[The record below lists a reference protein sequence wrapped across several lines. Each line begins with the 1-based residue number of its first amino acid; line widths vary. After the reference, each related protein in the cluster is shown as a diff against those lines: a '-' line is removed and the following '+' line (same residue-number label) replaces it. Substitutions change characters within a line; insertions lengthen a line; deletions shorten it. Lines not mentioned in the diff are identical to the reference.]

1 MIVTGK
7 AVSAERALQIGL
19 VDELCDC
26 DLDAH
31 APVRA
36 RHAAH
41 AETASRVL
49 KARTLAIEQHDNEA
63 IAQWLAKLPPEDK
76 GCHASRACVQ
86 AVKAATELPF
96 DEGLA
101 FERATFLRCR
111 DTTESKALRHVFF
124 AEREASKIPK
134 LADSLALRTVASV
147 GIVGAGTMGIGIAMS
162 FASAGIS
169 VVLQDRKSVVSGTSV
184 SVRVDLGG
192 RRI

>member
-19 VDELCDC
+19 VDELCDA

-31 APVRA
+31 ALVLA

-63 IAQWLAKLPPEDK
+63 IAQWLAKPPPEDK
-76 GCHASRACVQ
+76 GGPASRACVQ

-101 FERATFLRCR
+101 FERPHSIGREACR
-111 DTTESKALRHVFF
+111 DRGW
-124 AEREASKIPK
+124 R
-134 LADSLALRTVASV
+134 
-147 GIVGAGTMGIGIAMS
+147 
-162 FASAGIS
+162 
-169 VVLQDRKSVVSGTSV
+169 
-184 SVRVDLGG
+184 
-192 RRI
+192 